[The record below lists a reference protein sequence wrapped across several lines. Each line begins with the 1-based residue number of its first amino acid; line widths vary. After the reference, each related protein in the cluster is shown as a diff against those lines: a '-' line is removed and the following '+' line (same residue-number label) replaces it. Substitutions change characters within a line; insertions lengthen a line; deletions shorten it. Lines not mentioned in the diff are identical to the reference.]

1 MKRFLFCFLIAV
13 PCFVFC
19 PRIFAPRAFAQTAA
33 ELETL
38 LYADAVS
45 YGQAA
50 RFVLLAAD
58 ISDLRTEE
66 AFRYAME
73 RNWLPAAA
81 TQDAAAK
88 LDGVSL
94 LVMQAFNMKGGAFYT
109 MIRTPHYAYRELLY
123 QNIIQGRWTTT
134 SGLAWDFSAVWEWN
148 SATNLPKLR
157 GLGRQCYII
166 TAASRGEPSPLC
178 GSVEYTMPPKA

>member
-1 MKRFLFCFLIAV
+1 MKRLLLCFLLAV
-13 PCFVFC
+13 PCIVFG
-19 PRIFAPRAFAQTAA
+19 PRAFAQTAA

-45 YGQAA
+45 YAQAA

-58 ISDLRTEE
+58 VPGISPGDGPEPTD

-73 RNWLPAAA
+73 RGWLPAAA
-81 TQDAAAK
+81 EKDAAAK

-109 MIRTPHYAYRELLY
+109 MMRTPHYAYRELLY
-123 QNIIQGRWTTT
+123 KNIIQGRADSDMAV
-134 SGLAWDFSAVWEWN
+134 SGDLLLFIVNRVLEQMEGN
-148 SATNLPKLR
+148 
-157 GLGRQCYII
+157 Q
-166 TAASRGEPSPLC
+166 
-178 GSVEYTMPPKA
+178 

>member
-1 MKRFLFCFLIAV
+1 MVKESLSMKRILLFFGVCLSMAS
-13 PCFVFC
+13 P
-19 PRIFAPRAFAQTAA
+19 IFAPRVFAQTAA

-38 LYADAVS
+38 LYADAVN

-58 ISDLRTEE
+58 ISDTNPEG

-73 RNWLPAAA
+73 KNWLPAAA

-94 LVMQAFNMKGGAFYT
+94 LIMRAFDMKGGAFYT
-109 MIRTPHYAYRELLY
+109 LMKTPHYAYRELLY
-123 QNIIQGRWTTT
+123 QNIIQGRADPGMAV
-134 SGLAWDFSAVWEWN
+134 SGDLLFFIVNRALEQ
-148 SATNLPKLR
+148 KE
-157 GLGRQCYII
+157 
-166 TAASRGEPSPLC
+166 GEL
-178 GSVEYTMPPKA
+178 